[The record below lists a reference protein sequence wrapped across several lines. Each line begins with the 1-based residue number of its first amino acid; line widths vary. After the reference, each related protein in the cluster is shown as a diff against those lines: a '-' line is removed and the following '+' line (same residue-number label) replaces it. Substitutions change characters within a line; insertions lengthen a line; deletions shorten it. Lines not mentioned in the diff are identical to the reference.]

1 MTLKVQSFNVD
12 SKMYNKPK
20 KMKTL
25 FTVVLLMVFSGL
37 KAQIAQPPL
46 TFSGYLETYYSYDF
60 QNPGS
65 HEKPAFLYNF
75 NRHNEVNLNLGFI
88 KANYTTDKVR
98 GNLALMAGTYAQYN
112 LSAEQGLLKHVFEAN
127 AGIKLAKN
135 HNLWIDAGLMPSH
148 IGFESAVGKDC
159 WNLSRSL
166 LAENSP
172 YYETGVK
179 IGYTSA
185 NEKWYLSGMV
195 LNGWQRIRRPEG
207 NNTPGF
213 GHQLTY
219 KPNGS
224 ITLNSSSFIG
234 NDKPDSVRQ
243 MRYFHNFYMIAQLSQ
258 KIGATLGFDYGAE
271 QQSFNSKKYYAWY
284 SPVLIVKI
292 KTSEKTAI
300 ALRTEYYADQKG
312 VIISTGTANG
322 FKTFGYS
329 LNFDYAFVSNVLWRS
344 EIRGFNSKDAIFTV
358 NDKASNHNL
367 SLTTSLAISF

>member
-1 MTLKVQSFNVD
+1 MSI

-37 KAQIAQPPL
+37 KAQVDQSPL

-60 QNPGS
+60 QNPGY

-88 KANYTTDKVR
+88 KANYTTDQVR

-112 LSAEQGLLKHVFEAN
+112 LSAEQGLMKHVFEAN
-127 AGIKLAKN
+127 AGIKVAKN

-159 WNLSRSL
+159 WNLTRSL

-185 NEKWYLSGMV
+185 NEKWYFAGMV
-195 LNGWQRIRRPEG
+195 LNGWQRIKRPDG

-243 MRYFHNFYMIAQLSQ
+243 MRYFHNFYMIAQLSP
-258 KIGATLGFDYGAE
+258 KVGATLGFDYGAE
-271 QQSFNSKKYYAWY
+271 QQSYKSKKYHAWY

-292 KTSEKTAI
+292 KTSEKSAI
-300 ALRTEYYADQKG
+300 ALRTEYYADPKG
-312 VIISTGTANG
+312 VIVSTGTANG

-329 LNFDYAFVSNVLWRS
+329 LNFDYAFVPHVLWRS
-344 EIRGFNSKDAIFTV
+344 EIRGFNSKDTIFTI
-358 NDKASNHNL
+358 NDKASDHNL